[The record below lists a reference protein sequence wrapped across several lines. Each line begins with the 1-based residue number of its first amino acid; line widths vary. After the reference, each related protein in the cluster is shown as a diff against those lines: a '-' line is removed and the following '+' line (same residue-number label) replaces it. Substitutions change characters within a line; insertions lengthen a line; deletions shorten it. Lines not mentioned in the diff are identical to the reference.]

1 MVIIFVRMEVASKMM
16 KVRHKGFTLLELIIT
31 VSIMGI
37 LAAVVTP
44 TYLDKQAQAKLVVSK
59 SNMVA
64 IRQAFVNYFYQE
76 IIEGRSGDF
85 PPEPADNQMTVAW
98 SSTTTLAS
106 GKLVQNLFSEGE
118 LPLNAYENPYIYSLL
133 EESEFEENGF
143 QIDDPDSE
151 MSIKF
156 RP

>member
-1 MVIIFVRMEVASKMM
+1 MNR
-16 KVRHKGFTLLELIIT
+16 GFTLLELIIT

-44 TYLDKQAQAKLVVSK
+44 TYLDKQAQAKIVMTQ

-76 IIEGRSGDF
+76 ILSSRSPEF
-85 PPEPADNQMTVAW
+85 PPEPADKKLTTDW
-98 SSTTTLAS
+98 TSTTILS
-106 GKLVQNLFSEGE
+106 NGMSVSKLFSEGKF
-118 LPLNAYENPYIYSLL
+118 PLTAYEKPFEYTLL
-133 EESEFEENGF
+133 EATEFEEVGF
-143 QIDDPDSE
+143 QLDDPDSDL
-151 MSIKF
+151 SIQF